1 MELQSFTLPNGIRL
15 VHCSANSP
23 VAHCGLFIHAGSRDE
38 TASEHGIAHFI
49 EHTIFKGTEKRN
61 VFQVLNRLEN
71 VGADLNAYTTKE
83 ETCIYASF
91 LSEFYDRTLE
101 LFQDIFF
108 HSIFPEKELERE
120 KQVVM
125 DEIRS
130 YQDAPAEQI
139 FDDFE
144 DLVFAGHPLGK
155 NILGSSRSLKKITQN
170 DIIQFIHRNYS
181 LDEVVI
187 ASVGNIPFKKL
198 GKLVNKFF
206 SEQPD
211 RGHSHPR
218 IPFGNYKPFISNV
231 KKKTSQVHCLVGA
244 PAYDYGHECRIPLAL
259 LNNMLGGPIMNS
271 RLSLALR
278 ERNGLTYH
286 NESNYSAYSDA
297 GIIHI
302 YFGTELMQYEKA
314 LAIVHKE
321 LKRLREEKL
330 TGIQLH
336 TIKKQIIGQLAIA
349 QESNLA
355 AMLAIGK
362 SYLLQNRFDPVEMI
376 IARIQTTTSE
386 ELAKIANEVFEE
398 KQLSMLTF
406 KVTKTT

>member
-1 MELQSFTLPNGIRL
+1 MELQTLTLPNGIRL
-15 VHCSANSP
+15 VHHPVENS
-23 VAHCGLFIHAGSRDE
+23 VAHCGIFIHAGSRDE
-38 TASEHGIAHFI
+38 TDAEHGIAHFI

-71 VGADLNAYTTKE
+71 VGADLNAYTSKE

-120 KQVVM
+120 KQVVI
-125 DEIRS
+125 DEIHS
-130 YQDAPAEQI
+130 YHDTPAEQI

-155 NILGSSRSLKKITQN
+155 NILGSAKSLKKLKQQ
-170 DIIQFIHRNYS
+170 DILKFIHNNYR
-181 LDEVVI
+181 LDEIVI
-187 ASVGNIPFKKL
+187 ASVGKINFKKL
-198 GKLVNKFF
+198 VKIVNKYF
-206 SEQPD
+206 SDHPS
-211 RGHSHPR
+211 RGQSHPR
-218 IPFGNYKPFISNV
+218 IAFQNYKPFVKSI
-231 KKKTSQVHCLVGA
+231 KKKTSQVHCLAGA
-244 PAYDYGHECRIPLAL
+244 PAYEYDHERRIPLAL
-259 LNNMLGGPIMNS
+259 LNNMLGGPVMNS

-286 NESNYSAYSDA
+286 NESNYTAYSDA

-302 YFGTELMQYEKA
+302 YFGTDPVHYEKA
-314 LAIVHKE
+314 LVILLKE

-330 TGIQLH
+330 TKVQLH

-362 SYLLQNRFDPVEMI
+362 SYLLQNRFEPIEMI
-376 IARIQTTTSE
+376 IERIQATTAE
-386 ELAKIANEVFEE
+386 ELVEIANEIFDSA
-398 KQLSMLTF
+398 KLSMLTF
-406 KVTKTT
+406 R

>member
-15 VHCSANSP
+15 VHHPIQNR
-23 VAHCGLFIHAGSRDE
+23 VAHCGIFIHAGSRDE
-38 TASEHGIAHFI
+38 TDSEHGIAHFI

-91 LSEFYDRTLE
+91 LNEFYDRTLE
-101 LFQDIFF
+101 LIQDIFF
-108 HSIFPEKELERE
+108 HSVFPEKELERE

-130 YQDAPAEQI
+130 YQDTPDEQI

-155 NILGSSRSLKKITQN
+155 NILGTAKSLKKFKQEDVLN
-170 DIIQFIHRNYS
+170 FIHRNYR
-181 LDEVVI
+181 LNEVVI
-187 ASVGNIPFKKL
+187 ASVGKIDFKRL
-198 GKLVNKFF
+198 VKLVSKYF
-206 SEQPD
+206 SDHPG
-211 RGHSHPR
+211 RGQSHPR
-218 IPFGNYKPFISNV
+218 IAFQNYQPFNKSLR
-231 KKKTSQVHCLVGA
+231 KKTSQVHCIVGA
-244 PAYDYGHECRIPLAL
+244 PAYEYSHERRIPLAL

-286 NESNYSAYSDA
+286 NESNYSAYSDV
-297 GIIHI
+297 GIVHI
-302 YFGTELMQYEKA
+302 YFGTDPVHHEKA
-314 LAIVHKE
+314 LSIVYKE
-321 LKRLREEKL
+321 LKRLRDEELNKL
-330 TGIQLH
+330 QLH

-349 QESNLA
+349 QESNMA

-362 SYLLQNRFDPVEMI
+362 SYLLQNRFDPIETI
-376 IARIQTTTSE
+376 ITRIEATTSE
-386 ELAKIANEVFEE
+386 ELVEIANEIFDES
-398 KQLSMLTF
+398 QLSILTF
-406 KVTKTT
+406 R

>member
-1 MELQSFTLPNGIRL
+1 MEVQTFTLPNGIRL
-15 VHCSANSP
+15 VHQSVQNR
-23 VAHCGLFIHAGSRDE
+23 VAHCGIFIHAGSRDE
-38 TASEHGIAHFI
+38 TDDEHGIAHFI
-49 EHTIFKGTEKRN
+49 EHTIFKGTKKRS

-71 VGADLNAYTTKE
+71 VGADMNAYTSKE
-83 ETCIYASF
+83 ETCVHASF
-91 LSEFYDRTLE
+91 LCEFYERTLE

-108 HSIFPEKELERE
+108 HSVFPEKELERE
-120 KQVVM
+120 KRVVM

-130 YQDAPAEQI
+130 YRDTPDEQI

-144 DLVFAGHPLGK
+144 DLLFAGHPLGK
-155 NILGSSRSLKKITQN
+155 NILGTAASLKKLKQEN
-170 DIIQFIHRNYS
+170 VLNFIHRNYR
-181 LDEVVI
+181 LGEVVI
-187 ASVGNIPFKKL
+187 ASVGKIDFKKL
-198 GKLVNKFF
+198 VRLVSKYF
-206 SEQPD
+206 SD
-211 RGHSHPR
+211 RPGRGQSHPR
-218 IPFGNYKPFISNV
+218 IAFNDYHPFLQSR
-231 KKKTSQVHCLVGA
+231 KKKTSQVHCIVGA
-244 PAYDYGHECRIPLAL
+244 PAYPFCDERRIPLAL

-286 NESNYSAYSDA
+286 NESNYTAYSDA

-302 YFGTELMQYEKA
+302 YFGTDPSQYQKA
-314 LAIVHKE
+314 LEIVHLE

-330 TGIQLH
+330 TPVQLA

-362 SYLLQNRFDPVEMI
+362 SYLLQNRFDPIEQLI
-376 IARIQTTTSE
+376 QRIHDTTAG
-386 ELAKIANEVFEE
+386 ELLAIANEIFGV

-406 KVTKTT
+406 QA

>member
-1 MELQSFTLPNGIRL
+1 MELQTLTLPNGIRL
-15 VHCSANSP
+15 VHHPVQSP
-23 VAHCGLFIHAGSRDE
+23 VAHCGIFVHAGSRDE
-38 TASEHGIAHFI
+38 TDAEHGIAHFI

-71 VGADLNAYTTKE
+71 VGADMNAYTTKE
-83 ETCIYASF
+83 ETCIHASF
-91 LSEFYDRTLE
+91 LTEHYDRTLE

-130 YQDAPAEQI
+130 YQDSPDEQI

-144 DLVFAGHPLGK
+144 DLVFSGHPLGK
-155 NILGSSRSLKKITQN
+155 NILGTSKSLKKLKQA
-170 DIIQFIHRNYS
+170 DILRFIHHNYR
-181 LDEVVI
+181 LNEVVI
-187 ASVGNIPFKKL
+187 ASVGQVPFA
-198 GKLVNKFF
+198 KLVKIVNRYF
-206 SEQPD
+206 SDHPF
-211 RGHSHPR
+211 RGQSPPR
-218 IPFGNYKPFISNV
+218 IAFQNYHPFNKSLR
-231 KKKTSQVHCLVGA
+231 KRTSQVHCLVGA
-244 PAYDYGHECRIPLAL
+244 PAYEFGHERRIPLAL
-259 LNNMLGGPIMNS
+259 LNNILGGPVMNS

-297 GIIHI
+297 GIVHI
-302 YFGTELMQYEKA
+302 YFGTDPLNYEKA
-314 LAIVHKE
+314 LTILHKE

-330 TGIQLH
+330 SPVQLH
-336 TIKKQIIGQLAIA
+336 TVKKQITGQLAIA

-362 SYLLQNRFDPVEMI
+362 SYLLQNRFEPMEMI
-376 IARIQTTTSE
+376 IERIHSTTAE
-386 ELAKIANEVFEE
+386 ELAEIANDIFEPAR
-398 KQLSMLTF
+398 LSMLTF
-406 KVTKTT
+406 R

>member
-1 MELQSFTLPNGIRL
+1 MELQTFTLPNGIRL
-15 VHCSANSP
+15 VHHPIQNQ

-38 TASEHGIAHFI
+38 SDIEHGVAHFI

-91 LSEFYDRTLE
+91 LNECYDRTLE

-108 HSIFPEKELERE
+108 HSVFPEKELERE

-130 YQDAPAEQI
+130 YQDTPDEQI

-155 NILGSSRSLKKITQN
+155 NILGTAKSLKKLKQE
-170 DIIQFIHRNYS
+170 DILSFIHRNYR
-181 LDEVVI
+181 LNEVVI
-187 ASVGNIPFKKL
+187 ASVGKIDFT
-198 GKLVNKFF
+198 KLVKLVTKYF
-206 SEQPD
+206 SDHPN
-211 RGHSHPR
+211 RGQSHPR
-218 IPFGNYKPFISNV
+218 IPFQNYQPFNKSLR
-231 KKKTSQVHCLVGA
+231 KKTSQVHCIVGA
-244 PAYDYGHECRIPLAL
+244 PAYEYSHERRIPLAL

-297 GIIHI
+297 GIVHI
-302 YFGTELMQYEKA
+302 YFGTDPVHHEKA
-314 LAIVHKE
+314 LSIVHKE

-330 TGIQLH
+330 NKVQLH
-336 TIKKQIIGQLAIA
+336 TIKTQIIGQLAIA

-362 SYLLQNRFDPVEMI
+362 SYLLQNRFEPIETI
-376 IARIQTTTSE
+376 ITRIEATTSE
-386 ELAKIANEVFEE
+386 ELVEIANEIFEE
-398 KQLSMLTF
+398 NQLSTLTF
-406 KVTKTT
+406 R

>member
-1 MELQSFTLPNGIRL
+1 MNLQTFTLPNGIRL
-15 VHCSANSP
+15 VHAPVQSP
-23 VAHCGLFIHAGSRDE
+23 VAHCGIFIDAGSRDE
-38 TASEHGIAHFI
+38 TDAEHGIAHFI
-49 EHTIFKGTEKRN
+49 EHTIFKGTQKRT

-91 LSEFYDRTLE
+91 LCEFYDRTLD

-130 YQDAPAEQI
+130 YQDDPAEQI

-155 NILGSSRSLKKITQN
+155 SILGTAKSLKKLKQA
-170 DIIQFIHRNYS
+170 DILDFIHRNYRF
-181 LDEVVI
+181 DEVVV
-187 ASVGNIPFKKL
+187 ASVGKIDFKKL
-198 GKLVNKFF
+198 VRLVSKYFDD
-206 SEQPD
+206 EPL
-211 RGHSHPR
+211 RGQSHPR
-218 IPFGNYKPFISNV
+218 VAFQDYHPFIKTQ

-244 PAYDYGHECRIPLAL
+244 PAYDYSHDRRIPLAL
-259 LNNMLGGPIMNS
+259 LNNMLGGPVMNS
-271 RLSLALR
+271 RLALALR

-286 NESNYSAYSDA
+286 NESNYTAYSDA

-302 YFGTELMQYEKA
+302 YFGTDPAQYEKA

-321 LKRLREEKL
+321 LARLREEKL
-330 TGIQLH
+330 STVQLH
-336 TIKKQIIGQLAIA
+336 IVKKQIIGQLAIA

-355 AMLAIGK
+355 AMLAVGK
-362 SYLLQNRFDPVEMI
+362 SYLLQNRFDPIEVIIDRIEATTAVELN
-376 IARIQTTTSE
+376 E
-386 ELAKIANEVFEE
+386 IANEIFDGS
-398 KQLSMLTF
+398 QLSMLTF
-406 KVTKTT
+406 NG

>member
-1 MELQSFTLPNGIRL
+1 MELQTVTLSNGIRL
-15 VHCSANSP
+15 VHYPVQNA
-23 VAHCGLFIHAGSRDE
+23 VAHCGIFIHAGSRDE
-38 TASEHGIAHFI
+38 TNTEHGIAHFI
-49 EHTIFKGTEKRN
+49 EHIIFKGTKKRN

-91 LSEFYDRTLE
+91 LDEFWDRTLE

-130 YQDAPAEQI
+130 YQDMPDEQI

-155 NILGSSRSLKKITQN
+155 NILGTAKSIKKLKQE
-170 DIIQFIHRNYS
+170 DILNFIHQNYR
-181 LDEVVI
+181 LNEVVI
-187 ASVGNIPFKKL
+187 ASVGKIEFKKL
-198 GKLVNKFF
+198 VKYVNKYF
-206 SEQPD
+206 SDHPG
-211 RGHSHPR
+211 RGQSHPR
-218 IPFGNYKPFISNV
+218 IPFQNYHPFIIKR
-231 KKKTSQVHCLVGA
+231 KKKTSQLYCLIGA
-244 PAYDYGHECRIPLAL
+244 PAYEFGNERRIPLAL
-259 LNNMLGGPIMNS
+259 LNNMLGGPVMNS

-286 NESNYSAYSDA
+286 NESNYSAYSDT

-302 YFGTELMQYEKA
+302 YFATDPVNHEKA
-314 LAIVHKE
+314 LAIVSKE

-330 TGIQLH
+330 SRVQLQI
-336 TIKKQIIGQLAIA
+336 IKKQLIGQLAIA
-349 QESNLA
+349 RESNLST
-355 AMLAIGK
+355 MLAIGK
-362 SYLLQNRFDPVEMI
+362 SYLLQNSFDNVETI
-376 IARIQTTTSE
+376 IERVQSTTAE
-386 ELAKIANEVFEE
+386 ELIEISNEIFEE

-406 KVTKTT
+406 NSGS

>member
-1 MELQSFTLPNGIRL
+1 MELQTFTLPNGIRL
-15 VHCSANSP
+15 VHHPIENQ

-38 TASEHGIAHFI
+38 TDAEHGIAHFI
-49 EHTIFKGTEKRN
+49 EHTIFKGTEKRS

-71 VGADLNAYTTKE
+71 VGADMNAYTTKE

-91 LSEFYDRTLE
+91 LSEYYDRTLE

-108 HSIFPEKELERE
+108 HSVFPEKELERE

-130 YQDAPAEQI
+130 YQDTPDEQI

-144 DLVFAGHPLGK
+144 DMVFAGHPLGK
-155 NILGSSRSLKKITQN
+155 NILGTAKSLKKFKQA
-170 DIIQFIHRNYS
+170 DILDFIHRNYRFN
-181 LDEVVI
+181 EVVI
-187 ASVGNIPFKKL
+187 ASVGKIDFKKL
-198 GKLVNKFF
+198 VRLVGKYF
-206 SEQPD
+206 SEQPR
-211 RGHSHPR
+211 RGQSHPR
-218 IPFGNYKPFISNV
+218 IAFQNYQPFITTL
-231 KKKTSQVHCLVGA
+231 KKKCSQVHCLVGA
-244 PAYDYGHECRIPLAL
+244 PAYKFGHGRRIPLAL
-259 LNNMLGGPIMNS
+259 LNNMLGGAVMNS

-286 NESNYSAYSDA
+286 NESNYTAYSDA

-302 YFGTELMQYEKA
+302 YFGTDPVQYEKA
-314 LAIVHKE
+314 LAIVHQE

-330 TGIQLH
+330 TRVQLH
-336 TIKKQIIGQLAIA
+336 NIKKQIVGQLAIA

-362 SYLLQNRFDPVEMI
+362 SYLLQNRFEPTEMI
-376 IARIQTTTSE
+376 IERIWATTAE
-386 ELAKIANEVFEE
+386 ELIDIANEIFDER
-398 KQLSMLTF
+398 QLSMLTF
-406 KVTKTT
+406 K